1 MGLSPER
8 KKRDLY
14 QGVGRLELCSQ
25 HCSLS
30 VSCCFQA
37 VLLEE
42 HYQVEG
48 VKINQLKTLVALAKT
63 ETNLRDQEK
72 VKEPK
77 VVRELRGSRPKS
89 CCEYKIFLILLT
101 RISD

>member
-1 MGLSPER
+1 M
-8 KKRDLY
+8 
-14 QGVGRLELCSQ
+14 LCAS
-25 HCSLS
+25 CLLL
-30 VSCCFQA
+30 SCCFQA
-37 VLLEE
+37 VLSEE

-48 VKINQLKTLVALAKT
+48 LKINQLKTLVALAKT

-89 CCEYKIFLILLT
+89 CCGYKIFLILLM
-101 RISD
+101 RILD

>member
-1 MGLSPER
+1 MLSTSC
-8 KKRDLY
+8 L
-14 QGVGRLELCSQ
+14 L
-25 HCSLS
+25 

-37 VLLEE
+37 VLSEE

-48 VKINQLKTLVALAKT
+48 LKINQLKTLGVLAQT
-63 ETNLRDQEK
+63 ETNPRDQEK

-89 CCEYKIFLILLT
+89 CCEYKIFLILPM